1 MAWNHF
7 RKGKLAGALGLW
19 VGDVGSEVQVAGPTG
34 QLYQS
39 GTALTATAAE
49 INTLDLSVVGGAVK
63 IKKIPVTRVAKTDEQ
78 DTGWALPTKA
88 IVLDV
93 LLDVIT
99 KEATGGTKTVTVG
112 TLSTASGDADGYLN
126 AGSVAD
132 AGLVR
137 GKATITAGASESYFA
152 STTRGAL
159 LATLVAGADVAGDVG
174 TYYEFPD
181 TTMGG
186 KKISYSLGS
195 ADFAELVANIIVV
208 YIEVA

>member
-63 IKKIPVTRVAKTDEQ
+63 IKKIPVTLVAKTDEQ

-99 KEATGGTKTVTVG
+99 KEETGTTKTVTVG
-112 TLSTASGDADGYLN
+112 TLSGDADGYLN
-126 AGSVAD
+126 AASVAD

-137 GKATITAGASESYFA
+137 GKATITGNNESYFA

-159 LATLVAGADVAGDVG
+159 LATLVAGTDADGDVG

-195 ADFAELVANIIVV
+195 ADFKELVANIIVV